1 MFEGIEKISVTS
13 DWITLIFIVVLIMIA
28 ILQFNFT
35 ERFSKLFSLV
45 YSEKYYTDYIKTRP
59 LIFNWFHVI
68 FFFIIIFNISLS
80 IYFTINAFST
90 SDKTGQFYF
99 YFQILIMTL
108 SYFSFRYFVG
118 YLLGN
123 IFELEEGQSY
133 FTFLKMSNLAL
144 VSVLIFPLL
153 ILTNYSVGFFHKFL
167 ITFGIVASLAIA
179 LFRYFVLIKNE
190 KLSFNNL
197 FYLFLYLCALELS
210 PFIVLYKLF
219 IE

>member
-1 MFEGIEKISVTS
+1 MFEGIEKISATS
-13 DWITLIFIVVLIMIA
+13 DWITLIFIAVLILIA

-68 FFFIIIFNISLS
+68 FFFVIIFNISLS
-80 IYFTINAFST
+80 VYFTINAFST
-90 SDKTGQFYF
+90 SEITGQFYF

-108 SYFSFRYFVG
+108 GYFSLRYFVG

-123 IFELEEGQSY
+123 LFELEEGQNY

-144 VSVLIFPLL
+144 ISVLIFPLL

-210 PFIVLYKLF
+210 PFIVIYKLF
-219 IE
+219 VE